1 MHIET
6 RVCFDEGFFRDWVT
20 LSLSIYASS
29 THLHES
35 LSDFSI
41 LLEHPGDFPDQSWE
55 AISVYDDQRILA
67 RALLTINKTRPELG
81 KIGFIECVE
90 DKLAF
95 AQLWDAL
102 ESRARLLGLTELKGP
117 INFHFFNSYRWKVS
131 GLAKPFYGEPQQPAY
146 YIEFLESVG
155 MKRLKSWKTF
165 RIPFFKSKKQYGE
178 IREAK
183 VPQDK
188 LKIRSID
195 LENFDQEMA
204 RIHHL
209 FLESFKE
216 MPEFESISLESFKKL
231 YASFRYI
238 ISPWFAF
245 ILEDS
250 KGPVAF
256 CVNFMDPHPALLW
269 AQRNSLLFPPKILR
283 VLTWLRIKLSFK
295 RLLIMYVGR
304 LPQASEYRGIQSL
317 VAKQMTIPV
326 ALTMPE
332 LLICYTAEDSPALK
346 SYKEDQITILSTYGL
361 WAKKL
366 KTVG

>member
-1 MHIET
+1 MHVET
-6 RVCFDEGFFRDWVT
+6 RICFDEDFFRDWVK
-20 LSLSIYASS
+20 LSRSIYAPS
-29 THLHES
+29 THLQES
-35 LSDFSI
+35 LSDFSL
-41 LLEHPGDFPDQSWE
+41 LLEHPTDFPDQSWE
-55 AISVYDDQRILA
+55 AISVYDDQKIVA
-67 RALLTINKTRPELG
+67 RAMLTINKKRPDLG
-81 KIGFIECVE
+81 KVGFIEFVE
-90 DKLAF
+90 DKRAF
-95 AQLWDAL
+95 TQLWDVL
-102 ESRARLLGLTELKGP
+102 ESRARLLGITELKGP
-117 INFHFFNSYRWKVS
+117 INFHFFNSYRWKTSGVS
-131 GLAKPFYGEPQQPAY
+131 KTFYGEPRQPDY

-155 MKRLKSWKTF
+155 MKKLKNWKTF

-178 IREAK
+178 IRESK
-183 VPQDK
+183 LPQEK

-195 LENFDQEMA
+195 LEDFDQEMA

-216 MPEFESISLESFKKL
+216 MPEFESISLDSFKKL
-231 YASFRYI
+231 YANFRYI

-269 AQRNSLLFPPKILR
+269 AQRKSRFYSPKVLR

-346 SYKEDQITILSTYGL
+346 SYKDDQITILSTYGL
-361 WAKKL
+361 WSKKL
-366 KTVG
+366 